1 MNVQALRRTAERKGQ
16 YLSAPDRLTGTAR
29 TQLAKWSAHGTG
41 ASRR

>member
-16 YLSAPDRLTGTAR
+16 TLSAPDRQTGTASK
-29 TQLAKWSAHGTG
+29 QLAKWSAHGTG